1 VRALVAALFVWAA
14 IAPRAAADAE
24 AGWLLEDPGLRM
36 LTPADLAA
44 RPARFPFPVG
54 ERMVYAVS
62 WFGVPAGTAT
72 VEVARYAALGDV
84 RIAHVVATADTNP
97 VFSLVYPLHDRS
109 EAWIDLDRAVTLR
122 TRAVERRGEKHYD
135 ETVVYDWGTHFL
147 HARLDKLHKG
157 QRREVAFDFGPFAH
171 DTSDAVFALRA
182 LPLAP
187 GFTAGLPTYAN
198 RKLFEF
204 RIEVEP
210 GRRLERTPF
219 GDVETLAVRPS
230 TWLDG
235 AEHAAGEG
243 VVLVAG
249 PARVPVRLEGWIRTT
264 ESNFL
269 ARGLRAVLIEYTASA
284 PGWPPAHAPSL
295 DATAPMP
302 PTRDGVPQW
311 DPPPPIRAAR
321 TAARILAGERFSRFT
336 PPPPP

>member
-1 VRALVAALFVWAA
+1 VHALVAALFLWAA
-14 IAPRAAADAE
+14 IAPRADADAE
-24 AGWLLEDPGLRM
+24 TGWLLDAPDLRA
-36 LTPADLAA
+36 LGPAELAA
-44 RPARFPFPVG
+44 KPARFPFPVG

-62 WFGVPAGTAT
+62 WFGVPAGTAV
-72 VEVARYAALGDV
+72 VEVARYVAQGEV
-84 RIAHVVATADTNP
+84 RMAHVVATADTNA

-135 ETVVYDWGTHFL
+135 ETVAYDWTTHFL
-147 HARLDKLHKG
+147 HARLDKVHKG
-157 QRREVAFDFGPFAH
+157 QRRDVDFDFGPFAH

-198 RKLFEF
+198 RKLFEL
-204 RIEVEP
+204 RIAVEA
-210 GRRLERTPF
+210 GRRLAGTPF

-249 PARVPVRLEGWIRTT
+249 PARVPVRLEGWVRTT
-264 ESNFL
+264 ESRFL

-284 PGWPPAHAPSL
+284 PGWPPARAPLL
-295 DATAPMP
+295 DTRATMP

-311 DPPPPIRAAR
+311 DAPPHIRTAR
-321 TAARILAGERFSRFT
+321 TAAGIVAGERSSRFAIE
-336 PPPPP
+336 PAR